1 MGEAEGADRELR
13 LSAASHQPGWP
24 RLADEALHGLAG
36 DFVRLLEPHTES
48 DPAAVL
54 VQLLACFGSVVGRR
68 PHFRAEADRHG
79 VNLFCCLVGETAK
92 GRKGSSAGHVRALF
106 DEVDPIWNRNR
117 VQSGLSSGEGLI
129 WSVRDPITRREPMRR
144 KGRERPSFREVVS
157 DPGVSDK
164 RLCIFESEF
173 ASTLRVLQR
182 DGNTLSPVLRN
193 AWDSGELSSL
203 TKNSPAAASGAHI
216 SLVAHITRQELLRH
230 LDSTEAGNGFGNRYL
245 WLCVKRSKCLPEGG
259 RFHEVDRGPIIERL
273 QEVVKTAKGTGEL
286 RRSEPARGVWR
297 EVYPKLSEGRPGL
310 FGAVIARSE
319 AQVMRLACLYALLD
333 GAREIEEPHLLAALA
348 VWDYAERSAHYI
360 FGDALGEP
368 VADQIL
374 HALRE
379 SGEGMSRSAILA
391 WFGHHRRSREITQ
404 ALERL
409 RDQGL
414 AASRRVPT
422 GGRPAEVWVAT

>member
-1 MGEAEGADRELR
+1 MGENDSEVVTR
-13 LSAASHQPGWP
+13 LAAVSNRPGWP
-24 RLADEALHGLAG
+24 RLAPEALHGLAG
-36 DFVRLLEPHTES
+36 EFVELLEPHTES

-54 VQLLACFGSVVGRR
+54 VQFLTCFGSVVGRE

-106 DEVDPIWNRNR
+106 DEVDPDWNRNR

-129 WSVRDPITRREPMRR
+129 WSVRDPISRYEPVGK
-144 KGRERPSFREVVS
+144 KGQNMGAFRPVLS
-157 DPGVSDK
+157 DPGIADK
-164 RLCIFESEF
+164 RLCIFEGEF

-193 AWDSGELSSL
+193 AWDSGQLSSL
-203 TKNSPAAASGAHI
+203 TKNSPAVASGAHI
-216 SLVAHITRQELLRH
+216 SLVAHVTRQELLRH
-230 LDSTEAGNGFGNRYL
+230 LDSTEAGNGFGNRFL

-259 RFHEVDRGPIIERL
+259 RFHDVDRKPLVERL
-273 QEVVKTAKGTGEL
+273 KVALESARTTGEL
-286 RRSEPARGVWR
+286 ERSEAGRKVWR
-297 EVYPKLSEGRPGL
+297 DVYPKLSEGRPGL
-310 FGAVIARSE
+310 FGAVIARAE

-333 GAREIEEPHLLAALA
+333 GSREIGEPHLLAALA
-348 VWDYAERSAHYI
+348 LWDYAERSAFYI

-374 HALRE
+374 RALRE
-379 SGEGMSRSAILA
+379 SEGEMSRSAILA
-391 WFGHHRRSREITQ
+391 WFGHHRKSREISQ

-409 RDQGL
+409 REQGL

-422 GGRPAEVWVAT
+422 GGRPAEVWIAT